1 MDIKYRSMWKTK
13 WDSVVNN
20 DEFRRKYLGNP
31 GSEYSEIQM
40 TKEGAQGIP
49 SEFGTILMK
58 GSRGEDH
65 FGAYRGTEIFDPAG
79 NKYSYFSRV
88 KYSKLIRET
97 FPGYTILDWHPQ
109 KREGDTFCQTWSL
122 YWLKNHEMS
131 TESLFEIC
139 KDISSSRAFSKLV
152 STVDQD
158 FLKEGLTADNI
169 EEILK
174 G

>member
-1 MDIKYRSMWKTK
+1 MWKTR
-13 WDSVVNN
+13 WDSVVNS

-31 GSEYSEIQM
+31 GSEYSEVCLSGSS
-40 TKEGAQGIP
+40 TQGLP
-49 SEFGTILMK
+49 SEFGTIFMK

-65 FGAYRGTEIFDPAG
+65 FAAYRDGEIFDPAG
-79 NKYSYFSRV
+79 NKYSYYSRV
-88 KYSKLIRET
+88 KYSNLIKET
-97 FPGYTILDWHPQ
+97 FPGYTILYWHPQ

-122 YWLKNHEMS
+122 YWLKNPEMGP
-131 TESLFEIC
+131 ESLFEIC
-139 KDISSSRAFSKLV
+139 KDISSSRAFSKFV
-152 STVDQD
+152 SAVDKD

>member
-1 MDIKYRSMWKTK
+1 MNVRYLSMWKTK
-13 WDSVVNN
+13 WDSVVNS

-31 GSEYSEIQM
+31 
-40 TKEGAQGIP
+40 EGYIEVCLNGGFVSGDI
-49 SEFGTILMK
+49 SRLGTILMK
-58 GSRGEDH
+58 GYCDEDH

-88 KYSKLIRET
+88 KYAKLIKKT

-122 YWLKNHEMS
+122 YWLKNPEMGP
-131 TESLFEIC
+131 ESLFEIC
-139 KDISSSRAFSKLV
+139 KDISSSRAFSKFV
-152 STVDQD
+152 SKVDQD
-158 FLKEGLTADNI
+158 FLKEGLTAENI